1 MNKITLHP
9 ENRAKL
15 RKILDWGFFIE
26 AIPYKVANR
35 IDSLIVI
42 GNENEM
48 LHSISQQL
56 TGEEAKKWLESMYSI
71 DIYTKLAV
79 EKCLSFENFFLR
91 NIDDDY
97 EHALIVDSTESS
109 QQSMFEISGLFVG
122 IYSNEVVETAYSILE
137 RQYK

>member
-1 MNKITLHP
+1 MNKIALHP
-9 ENRAKL
+9 ENRTKL
-15 RKILDWGFFIE
+15 KQILDWGFFIE
-26 AIPYKVANR
+26 AVPYKVANR

-48 LHSISQQL
+48 IHSIYQQL
-56 TGEEAKKWLESMYSI
+56 TDEEAKKWLESMYYI
-71 DIYTKLAV
+71 DVYTKLAV
-79 EKCLSFENFFLR
+79 KKCLSLENFFLR
-91 NIDDDY
+91 DIDDDY

-122 IYSNEVVETAYSILE
+122 IYSNEVIETAYSILK